1 MTDSEAGAA
10 GTTAPFHGAPP
21 PHGRGAGGPVSYPAA
36 PSSAREASRIFLRPI
51 GSPLPLGMAALAGA
65 SVMLTGYQLSWLP
78 VAQAH
83 DVAVVLLL
91 FAVPLQL
98 LASVFGFLGRDS
110 AGGTGMA
117 LLGGCW
123 LVVGSL
129 TLLSAPGS
137 RSPVLGLLL
146 FFASAALLIPAL
158 ASSLGKVAASVA
170 FSLAAARFALTGVY
184 EYLGGTV
191 WEHASGWLGLV
202 LCIVALYNAFA
213 FELEDTKHRTV
224 LPVLRWG
231 SGRTAIQGSEP
242 DQVRNVEQEAG
253 VREQL

>member
-1 MTDSEAGAA
+1 MGSAAPSHGAA
-10 GTTAPFHGAPP
+10 P
-21 PHGRGAGGPVSYPAA
+21 PHGRGMGGPVSYPAG
-36 PSSAREASRIFLRPI
+36 PSSAREASRIFLRPV

-146 FFASAALLIPAL
+146 LFASAALLIPAL

-184 EYLGGTV
+184 EYLGGTG

-242 DQVRNVEQEAG
+242 DQVRNVEREAG